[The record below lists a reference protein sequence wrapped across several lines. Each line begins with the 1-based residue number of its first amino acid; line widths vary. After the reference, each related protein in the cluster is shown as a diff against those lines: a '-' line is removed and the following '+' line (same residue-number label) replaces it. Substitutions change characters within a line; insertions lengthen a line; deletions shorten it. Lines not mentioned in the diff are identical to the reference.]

1 MMPVK
6 VDMWKCYVC
15 EKLYNTKDSAGEC
28 CLGDSSSNNA
38 TFKFKVGDRVR
49 CVFLCDRFGQ
59 KATGYVVAEKEV
71 TYPPEIH
78 YVVALEDMYNSVLK
92 YQICEE
98 DLVAIDSTKDPGK

>member
-6 VDMWKCYVC
+6 VEMWKCYVC
-15 EKLYNTKDSAGEC
+15 KKLYNTKEAAGEC
-28 CLGDSSSNNA
+28 CLEDSSN
-38 TFKFKVGDRVR
+38 KFKVGDRVR
-49 CVFLCDRFGQ
+49 CVFLCNRFGQ
-59 KATGYVVAEKEV
+59 RATGYVVAAKEV
-71 TYPPEIH
+71 TCPPEIH